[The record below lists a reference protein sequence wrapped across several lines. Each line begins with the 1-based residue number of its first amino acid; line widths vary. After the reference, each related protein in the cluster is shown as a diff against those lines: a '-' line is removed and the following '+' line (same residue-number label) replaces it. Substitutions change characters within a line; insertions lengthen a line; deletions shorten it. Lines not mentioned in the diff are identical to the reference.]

1 MILKIRVKYWGLLNK
16 RTECETCHMINS
28 KTDLQSME
36 WD

>member
-1 MILKIRVKYWGLLNK
+1 MYWGLLNK

-28 KTDLQSME
+28 ETDLQSME